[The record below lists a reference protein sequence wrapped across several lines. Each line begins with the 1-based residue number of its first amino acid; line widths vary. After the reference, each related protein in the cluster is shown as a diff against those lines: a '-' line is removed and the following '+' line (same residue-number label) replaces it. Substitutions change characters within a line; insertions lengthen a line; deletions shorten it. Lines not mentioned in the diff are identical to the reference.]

1 MYSSEKEKTPPF
13 EAAEK
18 WSAFLAAGGGDVA
31 VICPPAP
38 LDDQRKADYIRL
50 VCAAFP
56 EIGREY
62 LRILS
67 LRAK

>member
-1 MYSSEKEKTPPF
+1 MYSSENEKKPPF
-13 EAAEK
+13 RTAEK
-18 WSAFLAAGGGDVA
+18 WAAFLAAGGGEVA
-31 VICPPAP
+31 MICPPSP
-38 LDDQRKADYIRL
+38 LDDERKEAYIRL

-62 LRILS
+62 LHILS